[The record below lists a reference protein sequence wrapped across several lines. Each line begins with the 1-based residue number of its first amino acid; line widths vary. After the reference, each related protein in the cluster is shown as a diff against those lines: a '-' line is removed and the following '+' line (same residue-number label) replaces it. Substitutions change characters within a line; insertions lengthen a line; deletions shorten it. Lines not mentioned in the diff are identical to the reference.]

1 MNSSKYAIFW
11 KYLDNSW
18 LVSER
23 GNGQFILRHD
33 TAVDL
38 CRNMNLKYK
47 GKIQHWYVKE
57 PSLLQTPEEPSLLQT
72 PEEPL
77 KESCSSDDEDP
88 VAPV

>member
-11 KYLDNSW
+11 KYTDNSW

-23 GNGQFILRHD
+23 GNGQFILTHD
-33 TAVDL
+33 MAVEL

-57 PSLLQTPEEPSLLQT
+57 PSLLQTPDELVKEPYNSG
-72 PEEPL
+72 
-77 KESCSSDDEDP
+77 DEDP
-88 VAPV
+88 VAPI